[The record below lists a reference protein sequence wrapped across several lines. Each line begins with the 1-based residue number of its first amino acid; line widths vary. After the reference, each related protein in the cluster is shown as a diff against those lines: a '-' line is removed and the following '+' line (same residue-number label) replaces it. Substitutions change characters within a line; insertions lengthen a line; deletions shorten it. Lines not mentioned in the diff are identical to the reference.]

1 MTKYNKKY
9 NKLEQFIEN
18 EEKNEKFPSSLPCI
32 PLKGEEVAFPTALT
46 PFYVGREIA
55 IKALEAVVD
64 TEEKYLILVAQKN
77 PDVERPAPK
86 DLYTVGTLTRLL
98 QIAKLPDGGFKA
110 IAEGI
115 ARVKIKK
122 FVKKRPYF
130 ACEFEIWEK
139 KIRKTKGILALMRL
153 VKETAKKYFEMTNRL
168 PKEALKEMDIF
179 SEPDKLVDMIASFV
193 PGELEKKQRFLEMR
207 DPKKRM
213 IELLKHLNS
222 EIEILELEGKIE
234 KEVKSRID
242 KTQKE
247 YYLREKLETIKD
259 ELGMKT
265 DESDE
270 LRNRLKEKAYPPEV
284 EETVLKEIDRLEKM
298 HPSSAEASVS
308 RTYIEWL
315 LDLPWEEKNE
325 ESFDIKRAEEIL
337 NSDHYG
343 LEDVKERILDYIA
356 VKKFSGTA
364 KSPILCL
371 VGPPGVGKTSLGM
384 SLAKALNRKFGQI
397 SLGGMRDEAEIRGHR
412 RTYVGALPGRIIQTL
427 KKLKTKNPLLLLD
440 EIDKMGISFQGDPAA
455 ALLEVLDPEQ
465 NSHFVDYYVEIP
477 FDLSDVVFVTTA
489 NTVDPI
495 PPALLD
501 RMEVIE
507 IPGYTL
513 KEKVEIAKKHLLPK
527 LKSEYGLK
535 GVNFSITKKAVEKI
549 IEEYTL
555 ESGVRNL
562 ERTLAKLLR
571 KVARRLVEGEKNVKI
586 KVSNLEDFL
595 GAPVLVKPQIPSS
608 PRIGETI
615 GLAWTS
621 VGGAVL
627 TVESLIVP
635 GSSKT
640 ILTGNLGDVMKESAT
655 IAMTL
660 CKKMCGETKK
670 EFFEKHD
677 FHIHVPEG
685 AVPKDGPSAGVTIFS
700 SLCSSVTNRRA
711 RNDIAMTG
719 EITLNGDVLAI
730 GGLREKIL
738 AAKRMGITEVIIPKS
753 NEPMVRK
760 MKSDVIENVKIHYV
774 STVQEVLKLILGEE
788 DVCEKS

>member
-1 MTKYNKKY
+1 LPKYK
-9 NKLEQFIEN
+9 KLEDFIKS
-18 EEKNEKFPSSLPCI
+18 EEKKEEFPSSLPCI

-46 PFYVGREIA
+46 PFYVGRDMA
-55 IKALEAVVD
+55 IKALEEVVE
-64 TEEKYLILVAQKN
+64 TEERYLILVSQKD
-77 PDVERPAPK
+77 PEVEHPTARDVYR
-86 DLYTVGTLTRLL
+86 VGTLARLL

-115 ARVKIKK
+115 ARVKIKRIVK
-122 FVKKRPYF
+122 RKPHFV
-130 ACEFEIWEK
+130 CEFEIWEK
-139 KIRKTKGILALMRL
+139 KIRKTKSVLALMRL
-153 VKETAKKYFEMTNRL
+153 VKQTAKKYFEMTNRL
-168 PKEALKEMDIF
+168 PKEALKEMDLF
-179 SEPDKLVDMIASFV
+179 DEPDKLVDTIASFI
-193 PGELEKKQRFLEMR
+193 PAELEKKQHFLEMK

-222 EIEILELEGKIE
+222 EIELLELEGKIE
-234 KEVKSRID
+234 KEVKNRID

-259 ELGMKT
+259 ELGIKT
-265 DESDE
+265 DEAYE
-270 LRNRLKEKAYPPEV
+270 LRNRLKEKKYPAEV
-284 EETVLKEIDRLEKM
+284 KETVLKEIERLEKM

-315 LDLPWEEKNE
+315 LELPWIEKTE
-325 ESFDIKRAEEIL
+325 ESFDIKRAETIL

-427 KKLKTKNPLLLLD
+427 KKLKTNNPLILLD

-513 KEKVEIAKKHLLPK
+513 NEKVEIAKRHLIPK
-527 LKSEYGLK
+527 LKAEYGLK
-535 GVNFSITKKAVEKI
+535 NFDFSITKRALEKL

-562 ERTLAKLLR
+562 ERILAKLLR
-571 KVARRLVEGEKNVKI
+571 KVARKLVEGEKNVKI
-586 KVSNLEDFL
+586 KMSNLEEFL
-595 GAPVLVKPQIPSS
+595 GAPVLVKPQLPFS
-608 PRIGETI
+608 PRVGETV
-615 GLAWTS
+615 GLAWTR

-635 GSSKT
+635 GSSKM

-660 CKKMCGETKK
+660 CKKMCGDSKK

-685 AVPKDGPSAGVTIFS
+685 AVPKDGPSAGVTMFS
-700 SLCSSVTNRRA
+700 SLCSSVTNKAA
-711 RNDIAMTG
+711 RNDVAMTG

-738 AAKRMGITEVIIPKS
+738 AAKRMGIMEVIVPKA

-760 MKSDVIENVKIHYV
+760 MKKDVVEGVKIHYV
-774 STVQEVLKLILGEE
+774 SNVEEVLRLVLGEK
-788 DVCEKS
+788 DVCKKS

>member
-1 MTKYNKKY
+1 MSKYKR
-9 NKLEQFIEN
+9 LEEFIED
-18 EEKNEKFPSSLPCI
+18 EEKNVEFPSSLPCI

-46 PFYVGREIA
+46 PFYVGRDMA
-55 IKALEAVVD
+55 IKALEAVVN
-64 TEEKYLILVAQKN
+64 TEERYLILVSQKD
-77 PDVERPAPK
+77 PEIEHPSSK
-86 DLYTVGTLTRLL
+86 DIYKIGTLARLL

-115 ARVKIKK
+115 SRVKIKK
-122 FVKKRPYF
+122 FVRKKPYF
-130 ACEFEIWEK
+130 VCEFEIWDK
-139 KIRKTKGILALMRL
+139 KIRKTKAVLALMRL
-153 VKETAKKYFEMTNRL
+153 VKQTTKKYFEMTNRL
-168 PKEALKEMDIF
+168 PKEALKEIDMFD
-179 SEPDKLVDMIASFV
+179 EPDKLVDTVASFI
-193 PGELEKKQRFLEMR
+193 PADLEKKQRFLEMR
-207 DPKKRM
+207 DPKERM
-213 IELLKHLNS
+213 IELLKHLNR
-222 EIEILELEGKIE
+222 EIELLELEGKIE
-234 KEVKSRID
+234 KKVKDKID

-259 ELGMKT
+259 ELGIKT
-265 DESDE
+265 DEAQE
-270 LRNRLKEKAYPPEV
+270 LRNRLKGKNYPPEV
-284 EETVLKEIDRLEKM
+284 KETVLKEIERLEKM

-315 LDLPWEEKNE
+315 LDLPWTEKTE
-325 ESFDIKRAEEIL
+325 ESFDIKKAEAIL

-371 VGPPGVGKTSLGM
+371 VGPPGVGKTSLGK
-384 SLAKALNRKFGQI
+384 SLAKALNRKFDQL

-427 KKLKTKNPLLLLD
+427 KKLKTSNPLILLD

-465 NSHFVDYYVEIP
+465 NSHFVDYYLEIP

-501 RMEVIE
+501 RMEIIE

-513 KEKVEIAKKHLLPK
+513 NEKVEIAKRHLIPK
-527 LKSEYGLK
+527 LKNEYGLR
-535 GVNFSITKKAVEKI
+535 NFDFSISKKALEKM

-562 ERTLAKLLR
+562 ERLLAKLLR
-571 KVARRLVEGEKNVKI
+571 KVARKLIEGKKNVKI
-586 KVSNLEDFL
+586 RVANLEEFL
-595 GAPVLVKPQIPSS
+595 GAPVLVKPQLPSS
-608 PRIGETI
+608 RRVGETI

-621 VGGAVL
+621 VGGVVL

-635 GSSKT
+635 GNSKM

-660 CKKMCGETKK
+660 CKKMCGDSKK

-685 AVPKDGPSAGVTIFS
+685 AVPKDGPSAGVTIIS
-700 SLCSSVTNRRA
+700 SLCSSVTNRPA

-719 EITLNGDVLAI
+719 EITLNGDVLAV

-738 AAKRMGITEVIIPKS
+738 AAKRMKLKEVIVPKA
-753 NEPMVRK
+753 NEPMIRK
-760 MKSDVIENVKIHYV
+760 MKKDVIEGIQIHYV
-774 STVQEVLKLILGEE
+774 STVEEVLKLVLGEK
-788 DVCEKS
+788 DVCKES